1 MFVNPEIIIYTQQH
15 ILPRYEN
22 FDKGHNLEHVNKVIQ
37 NSLLIAAD
45 YVVDINMVYVIAA
58 YHDVGLIHGRDNHEK
73 TSAAF
78 LLTDKKLKEWF
89 SDDDIVLMSQAVE
102 DHRASNDYEPRSMYG
117 KIVSEADRDIEYV
130 TILTRTIQYG
140 LKNYPDF
147 DSEQQFN
154 RVYEHIQDKYGEG
167 GYLKL
172 WLDTEINRR
181 NLLELRNNLA
191 SRDKLR
197 NDFEMIYSECTR

>member
-1 MFVNPEIIIYTQQH
+1 MFVNPEIINYAQQH

-78 LLTDKKLKEWF
+78 LLADKKLKEWF
-89 SDDDIVLMSQAVE
+89 PEDDIVLMSQAVE
-102 DHRASNDYEPRSMYG
+102 DHRASNDYEPRSIYG